1 MNPYLFGIKRFHIFA
16 ENFSMKYEAVLFDF
30 DYTLADSS
38 KGIVTCFQQVLKR
51 NGYADV
57 ADETIKR
64 TIGKTLENS
73 FSILTGVTD
82 ADQLEAWRKEY
93 VNEAN
98 TYMTVNTFIYPGALA
113 VLEYLKEQGLKV
125 GIISTKYRFRI
136 LEFFEHYLSPEW
148 FDVIV
153 GGEDVTKHK
162 PDPQGVSIALER
174 LGVSPSQ
181 VLYVGDSVVDGET
194 AVNSG
199 TAFIGVTTGMTS
211 RDELAGFPHIGIVQ
225 ELKEMIPLIHK

>member
-1 MNPYLFGIKRFHIFA
+1 MPAIKRFFIFA

-38 KGIVTCFQQVLKR
+38 RGIVTCFQQVLKR
-51 NGYADV
+51 HGYTEV

-64 TIGKTLENS
+64 TIGKTLEDS
-73 FSILTGVTD
+73 FSILTGETNV
-82 ADQLEAWRKEY
+82 EVIESWRKEY
-93 VNEAN
+93 VKEAD
-98 TYMTVNTFIYPGALA
+98 TYMTVNTHIYPGTLE
-113 VLEYLKEQGLKV
+113 VLEYFKANGAKV

-136 LEFFEHYLSPEW
+136 LEFFEKYLPEGW

-162 PDPQGVSIALER
+162 PDPQGVMLALEH
-174 LGVSPSQ
+174 LDISPSR

-199 TAFIGVTTGMTS
+199 TDFVGVTTGMTVKE
-211 RDELAGFPHIGIVQ
+211 ELECFPHIGIIE
-225 ELKEMIPLIHK
+225 ELQHIIPLTNK